1 MSRKRKFEEVSSSDE
16 QYLEYAS
23 DATRARYNAADP
35 AGKDA
40 ILSNVVK
47 KYKPAVDELES
58 GGVFDLIDQLD
69 KGCNLNGGRK
79 KKMRGGD
86 LPAVK
91 TALKKLWVEIV
102 ASTFTPDNVLK
113 ALPVAVIGIA
123 NPGAAGAAFSGVKS
137 LLGLASSVCL
147 TSSGMTAI
155 SVGALLLMY
164 DVKFDS
170 SNFQLPNP
178 NQEQLNELN
187 ALKAE
192 LKKNLPKSTGKQ
204 VAISPTPQKVLDTL
218 KKIQDEQAKASKAAE
233 EAGKAAAITTELEK
247 VSKETAAIADTTAAP
262 PSTPTAQA
270 DTVMKT
276 GGRKTK
282 KRSMKK
288 MRKTRRTT
296 RPPLFKY

>member
-1 MSRKRKFEEVSSSDE
+1 MSSSDE

-23 DATRARYNAADP
+23 DATRARYNDADDD
-35 AGKDA
+35 GKNA
-40 ILSNVVK
+40 ILTNVVN

-69 KGCNLNGGRK
+69 KGCNLSGGRK

-86 LPAVK
+86 LAAVK

-113 ALPVAVIGIA
+113 SLPVAVIGIA

-155 SVGALLLMY
+155 SVGALLLLY
-164 DVKFDS
+164 DVKFGS

-218 KKIQDEQAKASKAAE
+218 KKIQDDQAKASKAAE
-233 EAGKAAAITTELEK
+233 ETGKAAAITTELEK
-247 VSKETAAIADTTAAP
+247 VAKETAAIADTTSAP
-262 PSTPTAQA
+262 PSTPTAPA
-270 DTVMKT
+270 VDTVMKT

-282 KRSMKK
+282 KRGLKK
-288 MRKTRRTT
+288 MRKTRRSI
-296 RPPLFKY
+296 FKY

>member
-1 MSRKRKFEEVSSSDE
+1 MSSSDE

-23 DATRARYNAADP
+23 DATRARYNDADDD
-35 AGKDA
+35 GKNA
-40 ILSNVVK
+40 ILTNVVN

-69 KGCNLNGGRK
+69 NGCNLSGGRK

-86 LPAVK
+86 LAAVK

-113 ALPVAVIGIA
+113 SLPVAVIGIA

-155 SVGALLLMY
+155 SIGALLLLY

-170 SNFQLPNP
+170 SNFQLPNS

-187 ALKAE
+187 ALKDE

-233 EAGKAAAITTELEK
+233 ETGKAAAITTELEK
-247 VSKETAAIADTTAAP
+247 VSKETAAISETAAP

-270 DTVMKT
+270 

-282 KRSMKK
+282 KRGMKK
-288 MRKTRRTT
+288 LRKTRRGI
-296 RPPLFKY
+296 RAPLFKY